1 MEKLV
6 VHSLINFP
14 QDLEEFLEDI
24 PLEYLEPAH
33 RKIVDALVALTTEN
47 RLITKET
54 LLLELG
60 ESFCESQD
68 FLEVFNADCTPDY
81 IHLKEDF
88 KKFLALKVQRKLAN
102 ELAKASLNSEIY
114 DVEFINR
121 YINIEPSQ
129 RGDLLSAYIKC
140 FATLP
145 PLTKLSTGLG
155 FFDWILQGGF
165 EVGRFVLVS
174 GDAETGK
181 TLLCQQFIEYMAIS
195 HKVCYFSFE
204 FPIRGYVEHLLKRKF
219 HFDPDNLYL
228 DGDSQHLDDL
238 SVKIKSLARKG
249 FKAFLI
255 DSQMRIMGYGDAA
268 NSKEEFESSKFTVL
282 SSLAKSLEVLIILII
297 QNSKDDSFA
306 PFGSKKGSHEAD
318 IMFRIERLK
327 SKDLARLDFEEEQG
341 FLVRK
346 ITTLKNKQTGL
357 QTFEYF
363 RIDQKSF
370 KFIHIEKNRKGHPR
384 LFYVPEED

>member
-14 QDLEEFLEDI
+14 QDLEEFLEGI
-24 PLEYLEPAH
+24 PLEFLEPAH
-33 RKIVDALVALTTEN
+33 RKIIDAVIDLSRDK
-47 RLITKET
+47 RLITRET

-60 ESFCESQD
+60 EGFCQSQD

-81 IHLKEDF
+81 INLKEDF

-114 DVEFINR
+114 DLEFINR
-121 YINIEPSQ
+121 YISIEPSKN
-129 RGDLLSAYIKC
+129 GALLSEYIKR
-140 FATLP
+140 FADMP
-145 PLTKLSTGLG
+145 PLAKLSTGVS
-155 FFDWILQGGF
+155 FFDEILGGGF

-181 TLLCQQFIEYMAIS
+181 TLLCQQFLEFMALE

-204 FPIRGYVEHLLKRKF
+204 FPVRGYVDHLLRRKF
-219 HFDPDNLYL
+219 YFNPDNLYL
-228 DGDSQHLDDL
+228 DGDSQHLNDL
-238 SVKIKSLARKG
+238 SARIKSLARKG

-255 DSQMRIMGYGDAA
+255 DSQMRVMGYGDAI

-297 QNSKDDSFA
+297 QNSKDDEFA

-318 IMFRIERLK
+318 IMFRISRLK
-327 SKDLARLDFEEEQG
+327 KFELKRLNFDEEHG
-341 FLVRK
+341 FLMRK

-357 QTFEYF
+357 QTFKYF

-370 KFIHIEKNRKGHPR
+370 KFVHIEGNRKGQPR
-384 LFYVPEED
+384 LFYRRED